1 MPGYRIAWVTA
12 VALVAFPMVIAP
24 ALAQPAGIEWLPV
37 ERAPLVE
44 KVRLDGVIEAVQEST
59 VSAQTAGTIMELPFD
74 VDDRVE
80 RALLIAR
87 LEDTEQRSR
96 LRQAE
101 GNREEAEAS
110 LIDARQ
116 QFERIEA
123 LYRRDVA
130 SRSDFDEAR
139 NRFDAARARFARA
152 EAAVVEAREQLD
164 YTRVVAPYNGVV
176 TERHV
181 EIGEA
186 VRPGQPLISGFSL
199 DELRVIAGVPQRYIE
214 YARDSARL
222 TVSLD
227 NGRVLPINRVTIF
240 PFADAESHSIRVRL
254 YLNEPTD
261 GISPGMLTRIELA
274 TNERPALWI
283 PADSLLRRGELRAVY
298 VRDRQGDPRLRQVRV
313 GISDGDAND
322 QRLEILSGL
331 DPGEFVAARPG
342 ALFER
347 NAKKSR
353 KLTSPWPISWSVF
366 LVPARAKSRV

>member
-347 NAKKSR
+347 NAEANGGSR
-353 KLTSPWPISWSVF
+353 
-366 LVPARAKSRV
+366 